1 MNRVD
6 FSKKR
11 HLRFILVA
19 GIIVG
24 LDQLTKALV
33 VANIPAYHTVS
44 VISGFFN
51 LTRIYNTGGA
61 FGFLSGHPSGIQQ
74 VLFLTASI
82 LATGLIL
89 FLYGKTPPGQAALEF
104 GFSLIL
110 GGAAGNVIDRI
121 RIGKVID
128 FLDFHIMGLHWPA
141 FNVADSAITLGMLI
155 FIYHLL
161 FNKLPET

>member
-51 LTRIYNTGGA
+51 LTRI
-61 FGFLSGHPSGIQQ
+61 
-74 VLFLTASI
+74 
-82 LATGLIL
+82 
-89 FLYGKTPPGQAALEF
+89 
-104 GFSLIL
+104 
-110 GGAAGNVIDRI
+110 
-121 RIGKVID
+121 
-128 FLDFHIMGLHWPA
+128 
-141 FNVADSAITLGMLI
+141 
-155 FIYHLL
+155 
-161 FNKLPET
+161 